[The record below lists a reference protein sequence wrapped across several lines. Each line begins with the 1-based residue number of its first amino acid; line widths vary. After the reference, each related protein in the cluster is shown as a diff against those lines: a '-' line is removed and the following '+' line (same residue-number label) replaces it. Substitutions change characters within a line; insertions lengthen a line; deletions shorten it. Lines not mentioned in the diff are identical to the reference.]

1 MHWLRAEF
9 AAGCGSTLWGLNR
22 TLTDAITGTVI
33 VRGRSRDSDE
43 TTIQRGC
50 ESEETR
56 NSPPPSPL
64 FLSLALCVGIY
75 DERRAGI
82 AQRSESQP
90 HMRWSDKSKL
100 VRTDRCLP
108 DDFQCDQDEDIEIVL
123 GVDWFCL
130 REESPG
136 FISPVKSD
144 PPHGRR
150 PMGGKHCLVQNLGGR
165 SKISC
170 APEKHTPIFDGSWTR
185 TRVSRAQSP
194 NAGPKGKGERRE
206 TSEYNARTAVN
217 LFLVQPEIL
226 AAVASIHVRPMK
238 TNQRLQKRLHVN
250 SPL

>member
-170 APEKHTPIFDGSWTR
+170 APEKHSPPNPAPQKSTHQFLTALGLEPGSPGRSPPMQAQKAKGNDVKQANTTP
-185 TRVSRAQSP
+185 
-194 NAGPKGKGERRE
+194 E
-206 TSEYNARTAVN
+206 
-217 LFLVQPEIL
+217 QP
-226 AAVASIHVRPMK
+226 
-238 TNQRLQKRLHVN
+238 
-250 SPL
+250 